1 MLLNSTRFIARLSRA
16 ASVGTTTLL
25 TGIGLIGCSVDA
37 YVEAPGIRGRFQTR
51 PDRPAGGDQ
60 EISLCDI
67 ELEVGGRHYPVVDT
81 DGDGDCDSVVLDT
94 GEVIRVRR
102 RGREIMSLLPPS
114 DHDPSDP
121 ASLEPRVIHLT
132 WEELMN
138 LARIDVLASSGD
150 VPAGSAAELI
160 DAAGLSKY
168 VPGADFAASLNLRV
182 AEFSPTD
189 QRVSLA
195 FGWTTAALLP
205 DPDEFP
211 SLTIRQFIVGPVETG
226 APSYLHTQLAGPIGE
241 VARYFEAFGAAEVHL
256 SSKDFGSLRIDLS
269 GETNTLTIGR
279 PGSSAQINL
288 E

>member
-1 MLLNSTRFIARLSRA
+1 MFSNSGSRIARPIRA
-16 ASVGTTTLL
+16 ASLGTTALL
-25 TGIGLIGCSVDA
+25 TGVSLVGCSVDA

-81 DGDGDCDSVVLDT
+81 DGDGDCDSVVLDS

-102 RGREIMSLLPPS
+102 RGREIMSLLPPG

-121 ASLEPRVIHLT
+121 TSLEPRVIHLT

-138 LARIDVLASSGD
+138 LARVDALASIGG
-150 VPAGSAAELI
+150 VPAGSATELI

-168 VPGADFAASLNLRV
+168 MPGADFAASLNLHV

-189 QRVSLA
+189 QRVALT
-195 FGWTTAALLP
+195 FGWTTAAPLP

-211 SLTIRQFIVGPVETG
+211 SLTIHQFIVGPVETG
-226 APSYLHTQLAGPIGE
+226 APSYLHTQLAGPIGD
-241 VARYFEAFGAAEVHL
+241 VARYFEAFGAEEVHL
-256 SSKDFGSLRIDLS
+256 SSKDFGPLRIDLS
-269 GETNTLTIGR
+269 GDTNTLTIGR
-279 PGSSAQINL
+279 PGSSAQLNL